1 LIAAGAA
8 ILVAGL
14 GGLMTDIGSWY
25 ENLRKPDWQPP
36 GWLFGPA
43 WTLIFTLT
51 AIAGVMSWIDARS
64 RADQRLIIT
73 LAAANGALN
82 VLWSILFFRLHR
94 PDWSVIEVVALWLSV
109 LAMLIGFGKSAR
121 VSGWLILPYL
131 VWVSFAGFLNWE
143 IVHLNAPFGGG

>member
-1 LIAAGAA
+1 
-8 ILVAGL
+8 
-14 GGLMTDIGSWY
+14 MTDLGPWY
-25 ENLRKPDWQPP
+25 ENLRKPEWQPP

-51 AIAGVMSWIDARS
+51 AIAGVMGWINARS
-64 RADQRLIIT
+64 RAHQRLIIT

-131 VWVSFAGFLNWE
+131 VWVAFAGFLNWE
-143 IVHLNAPFGGG
+143 IVHLNGPFGA